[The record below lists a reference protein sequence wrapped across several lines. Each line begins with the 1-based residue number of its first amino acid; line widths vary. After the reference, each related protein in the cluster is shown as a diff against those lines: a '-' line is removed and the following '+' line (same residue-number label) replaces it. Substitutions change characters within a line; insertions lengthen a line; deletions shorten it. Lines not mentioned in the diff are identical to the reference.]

1 MSEQTILSE
10 KKQLALELERQQPH
24 NDDLE
29 SQTTSTPPP
38 ARPLFVLLWL
48 LFVFGTVATIV
59 SSNWSKPHHLTKA
72 HHILPKSTS
81 TVITSTSLPTSAPT
95 STCDNLTFRREW
107 RNMKPAEQSR
117 YRSAVRCLLD
127 LPSKNTKSGSR
138 LGDFLSAYSIS
149 GWHATQTTDYLPWN
163 RLFIHTLESALRN
176 ECAYLGDMPYLDWTV
191 AAAYTEGLGEVTPA
205 GSSSS
210 QAAIHDAAVKQHL
223 DASLVSE
230 IMAANTYD
238 DFAHILETRITS
250 LAPFDFSSPELPQ
263 GNYHCSH
270 THRPHKLTT
279 SVDPLFLHQMQVDR
293 LWWLW
298 QQQHPKAKML
308 VEDERVRIRGFENSV
323 AVKSVASTEGYD
335 LCYRYV

>member
-29 SQTTSTPPP
+29 SQTSTSPPP
-38 ARPLFVLLWL
+38 ARPVFVLLWL
-48 LFVFGTVATIV
+48 LFVLGTVATIV
-59 SSNWSKPHHLTKA
+59 SSNWSKPQHLIKA
-72 HHILPKSTS
+72 QHVLTKSTS
-81 TVITSTSLPTSAPT
+81 PVVASTSLPTSAPT
-95 STCDNLTFRREW
+95 STCDNLTLRREW
-107 RNMKPAEQSR
+107 RSMKPVEQAR

-127 LPSKNTKSGSR
+127 TPSKNGNSGSR

-163 RLFIHTLESALRN
+163 RFFVHTLESALRN

-191 AAAYTEGLGEVTPA
+191 AATYTEGLGEAAAV
-205 GSSSS
+205 SSSS
-210 QAAIHDAAVKQHL
+210 QAAIHDTAAKQHL
-223 DASLVSE
+223 DATLVSE
-230 IMAANTYD
+230 IMAASTYN
-238 DFAHILETRITS
+238 DFAHILEARITS

-263 GNYHCSH
+263 
-270 THRPHKLTT
+270 
-279 SVDPLFLHQMQVDR
+279 DPLFLHQMQVDR

-298 QQQHPKAKML
+298 QQQHPKAEML
-308 VEDERVRIRGFENSV
+308 VEDERVRIAGFDNSV

>member
-24 NDDLE
+24 SDDLE
-29 SQTTSTPPP
+29 SQTTTSPPP

-48 LFVFGTVATIV
+48 LFVLGTVATIV
-59 SSNWSKPHHLTKA
+59 SSNWSKPHHMTKA
-72 HHILPKSTS
+72 HHVLPKSTS

-107 RNMKPAEQSR
+107 RNMKPVEQSR

-127 LPSKNTKSGSR
+127 LPSKNTNSGSR

-163 RLFIHTLESALRN
+163 RFYIHTLESALRN

-191 AAAYTEGLGEVTPA
+191 AAAYTEGLGEVTSA
-205 GSSSS
+205 SSSS
-210 QAAIHDAAVKQHL
+210 QAAFGDAAAKQHL
-223 DASLVSE
+223 DVSLVSE
-230 IMAANTYD
+230 IMAADTYD
-238 DFAHILETRITS
+238 DFAHILEARITS

-263 GNYHCSH
+263 GKYHEALV
-270 THRPHKLTT
+270 LTGH
-279 SVDPLFLHQMQVDR
+279 F
-293 LWWLW
+293 
-298 QQQHPKAKML
+298 
-308 VEDERVRIRGFENSV
+308 N
-323 AVKSVASTEGYD
+323 
-335 LCYRYV
+335 